1 MKQSIRFGIDNLG
14 SGFFCHLQRLVGSTH
29 GRRSREGTRG
39 TSSPRI
45 PARSTPMVALN
56 VGSYCR
62 PIVNVGFTHCNE
74 I

>member
-1 MKQSIRFGIDNLG
+1 MKQSIRFCIDNLG
-14 SGFFCHLQRLVGSTH
+14 PGFFCYIQRFVALMGVDH
-29 GRRSREGTRG
+29 RGTRR
-39 TSSPRI
+39 TSPRRI